1 MSPPNYS
8 GGGVHASSSTTTA
21 VILLICLSI
30 FPNPITSSSQI
41 GFTSVVISE
50 KGLDFARDILIQ
62 LGTSSLTPLELPVI
76 TKSVNIPLIGGVEMS
91 LKDIVITSVN
101 VGESDIGVG
110 ESGIVVGATGG
121 NAKLGMDWRYSYSTW
136 LIIPIE
142 VSDQGSATVQVWQI
156 TNPSSLFFWINN

>member
-1 MSPPNYS
+1 MSPPKCS
-8 GGGVHASSSTTTA
+8 GDGVHASSSTTTA
-21 VILLICLSI
+21 FILLICLSI
-30 FPNPITSSSQI
+30 LPNPITSSSDI

-50 KGLDFARDILIQ
+50 KGLDFAKDILIQ
-62 LGTSSLTPLELPVI
+62 LGVNSLTPLELPEI

-101 VGESDIGVG
+101 VGESEIEVG

-142 VSDQGSATVQVWQI
+142 VSDQGSATVEV
-156 TNPSSLFFWINN
+156 